1 MIHFSKKCYCQNIQS
16 VNYVSEFL
24 YLHLENTK
32 KTQFKFIILLV
43 GSSDVRIF
51 GPKALPCSLLHRILW
66 SPTSKE
72 NPMEL
77 GGTLLPWL
85 HSL

>member
-32 KTQFKFIILLV
+32 NTQFKFIILLCNTMN
-43 GSSDVRIF
+43 VRKLYITHQVKLYISYYVI
-51 GPKALPCSLLHRILW
+51 PKMYGVWL
-66 SPTSKE
+66 TS
-72 NPMEL
+72 
-77 GGTLLPWL
+77 
-85 HSL
+85 